1 MKNNKKKT
9 KKQQQQQKKQPRHPS
24 QKYSDIVLC
33 LQRPC
38 PPPAPAPAPPPPIFF
53 HLEKLSAVVF
63 CCARIH
69 VQFYLMVS
77 VCIIAF
83 LMYVY
88 MYVCLSLDVYML
100 EEDITFL
107 MCVCVYV
114 QISSLKPLG
123 QLKPNSIWNLH
134 GIGEDSLFK
143 FNLSF
148 VYMNRCPCQS
158 ICKRLWLVVL
168 LFYGP
173 TTLFRPFRARSVY
186 LSTLFL
192 DKPPRQFTNT

>member
-1 MKNNKKKT
+1 MYVCIYVCM
-9 KKQQQQQKKQPRHPS
+9 S
-24 QKYSDIVLC
+24 
-33 LQRPC
+33 
-38 PPPAPAPAPPPPIFF
+38 
-53 HLEKLSAVVF
+53 
-63 CCARIH
+63 
-69 VQFYLMVS
+69 VS
-77 VCIIAF
+77 VC
-83 LMYVY
+83 MYAGRGYSVSG
-88 MYVCLSLDVYML
+88 VCV
-100 EEDITFL
+100 
-107 MCVCVYV
+107 CVCVCMCVYV

-123 QLKPNSIWNLH
+123 QLKPNFMWNLH
-134 GIGEDSLFK
+134 GIGEYSLFK

-192 DKPPRQFTNT
+192 DKPPRKFTST